1 MKKVTEETSAGK
13 SEARPSRLDDLIQQG
28 ARQIVQQAI
37 EAELAAL
44 LERYDNVK
52 TLDGRRTVIRNG
64 YLPEREVVTAIGPA
78 PGHREGAEGS
88 RSLGLGREVQF
99 EHRAALHSEVTP
111 RVSGVALA
119 VLEQDLMQLLD
130 VVLVEGDVPPR
141 TKHQVPDLG
150 IPPGL
155 LTVHQS
161 PSQQHVDHDKGHGR
175 VETRMIDTFI
185 PPNAWLPEGWQPLV
199 QAVVKVV
206 RGIEHKR
213 KGVAQ
218 TSEETAWWIS
228 TVALSAEQFQGAIRG
243 HWSVE
248 NQNHH
253 VRDVVMF
260 EDACRIRAQPGI
272 LARLRSIALNCMR
285 ANDEPCISRAI
296 YKNTLNFNHAVS
308 VAHGN
313 T

>member
-1 MKKVTEETSAGK
+1 
-13 SEARPSRLDDLIQQG
+13 
-28 ARQIVQQAI
+28 
-37 EAELAAL
+37 
-44 LERYDNVK
+44 
-52 TLDGRRTVIRNG
+52 
-64 YLPEREVVTAIGPA
+64 
-78 PGHREGAEGS
+78 
-88 RSLGLGREVQF
+88 
-99 EHRAALHSEVTP
+99 
-111 RVSGVALA
+111 
-119 VLEQDLMQLLD
+119 
-130 VVLVEGDVPPR
+130 VLV
-141 TKHQVPDLG
+141 QVKENQPE
-150 IPPGL
+150 L
-155 LTVHQS
+155 LAMCQMLAQYQS

-175 VETRMIDTFI
+175 IETRMIDTFI

-206 RGIEHKR
+206 RVIEHKR

-308 VAHGN
+308 VAHGK

>member
-1 MKKVTEETSAGK
+1 
-13 SEARPSRLDDLIQQG
+13 
-28 ARQIVQQAI
+28 
-37 EAELAAL
+37 
-44 LERYDNVK
+44 
-52 TLDGRRTVIRNG
+52 
-64 YLPEREVVTAIGPA
+64 
-78 PGHREGAEGS
+78 
-88 RSLGLGREVQF
+88 
-99 EHRAALHSEVTP
+99 
-111 RVSGVALA
+111 
-119 VLEQDLMQLLD
+119 MQLLD
-130 VVLVEGDVPPR
+130 VDLVEGDVLPR
-141 TKHQVPDLG
+141 TKHQVHDLG

-175 VETRMIDTFI
+175 IETRMIDTFM

-206 RGIEHKR
+206 RVIEHKR

-260 EDACRIRAQPGI
+260 EDACRTRAQPGI